1 MHRQGLLIASQQH
14 VVEVAIP
21 RYCRGVA
28 MPRAFGKL
36 AYVVIGL
43 PQGQVPVTLS
53 IRVWLACKNGVEI
66 AFDPR
71 RIKVLLAVEIIA
83 E

>member
-1 MHRQGLLIASQQH
+1 MHRQGLTIASQKH
-14 VVEVAIP
+14 GVEGTIP
-21 RYCRGVA
+21 RHCRGAA

-36 AYVVIGL
+36 GYVIIGL

-53 IRVWLACKNGVEI
+53 IRLWLACKNGVEI

-71 RIKVLLAVEIIA
+71 RIKGLLAVEIIA